1 MHPSVT
7 GENEEVPG
15 DRLPGFRKQIRD
27 VCRGEEDGR
36 AVHAEGTAR
45 AEARNAPL
53 SIPALSGGLGRP
65 RVGSRGGEA
74 KPRETSAPGDKSSPP
89 GPPPHRG
96 PKTRIPEQVDY
107 LGSNAKEHLERGV
120 GPGGEAGRRG
130 ALSERV

>member
-36 AVHAEGTAR
+36 AVYAEGTAR

-53 SIPALSGGLGRP
+53 SIPRLVWGP
-65 RVGSRGGEA
+65 RTASRG
-74 KPRETSAPGDKSSPP
+74 ET
-89 GPPPHRG
+89 
-96 PKTRIPEQVDY
+96 
-107 LGSNAKEHLERGV
+107 
-120 GPGGEAGRRG
+120 GRRG
-130 ALSERV
+130 QAEGDIRSW